1 MKRKRFSL
9 RRLFHQGGTGSGNF
23 GHEGRPGLV
32 GGSSDE
38 GSSHSKSSKERR
50 ELRSILSD
58 AEKFE
63 KGLPKKLG
71 EFKTP
76 DTERKTSNAI
86 GKITGIKPSKSY
98 GQKDVYNI
106 RGVKESKL
114 STVQSSLENMG
125 FEKYKDP
132 WSREST
138 LSYRSKN
145 NLIVHIY
152 PQEDKTYDM
161 SFTRIE
167 HVPVPID

>member
-71 EFKTP
+71 SLSNPKSVAELKTGLR
-76 DTERKTSNAI
+76 TLK
-86 GKITGIKPSKSY
+86 GKGDKREEAKEILTGSGWRHVMRDEVS
-98 GQKDVYNI
+98 GADVYKQGSFI
-106 RGVKESKL
+106 TEVYFGRGK
-114 STVQSSLENMG
+114 TQVQFRKQGHSYQSL
-125 FEKYKDP
+125 
-132 WSREST
+132 
-138 LSYRSKN
+138 
-145 NLIVHIY
+145 
-152 PQEDKTYDM
+152 
-161 SFTRIE
+161 
-167 HVPVPID
+167 